1 METKKNRLKNLD
13 DKKTLFFQIGLVIT
27 LVGVFY
33 AFQWKL
39 HERVILDI
47 AQGRMLQHD
56 IEIIDIIIPERPKPE
71 PLPDLTELIITKEE
85 IPDEIEIKLDVDNV
99 RNVSIPFPEIIPMPD
114 EKPVDEPIIAVA
126 EFMPEFPG
134 GTEAL
139 FRYFRQNLRYP
150 DQERHLSIGGTVYVG
165 FVVEK
170 DGSISH
176 VHVSRGVSPGL
187 NEEAMRVVRNMPN
200 WIPGRMGITTVRVS
214 YTVPIT
220 FRLQK

>member
-1 METKKNRLKNLD
+1 METKKNSSKNLD
-13 DKKTLFFQIGLVIT
+13 NKKTLFFQIGLVIT

-39 HERVILDI
+39 HERVIPDI
-47 AQGRMLQHD
+47 DQGRMLQHD
-56 IEIIDIIIPERPKPE
+56 IEIIDIVIPERPKPE
-71 PLPDLTELIITKEE
+71 PLPELTELITTKEE
-85 IPDEIEIKLDVDNV
+85 IPDEVDIILDVDNV
-99 RNVSIPFPEIIPMPD
+99 RNVSIPLPEIMLMPD

-139 FRYFRQNLRYP
+139 YRYFRQNLRYP
-150 DQERHLSIGGTVYVG
+150 DQEKNLSIGGTVFVG

-200 WIPGRMGITTVRVS
+200 WIPGRMGINPVRVS

-220 FRLQK
+220 FRVQ

>member
-1 METKKNRLKNLD
+1 METKKNRSKNLD
-13 DKKTLFFQIGLVIT
+13 NKKTLFFQIGLIIT
-27 LVGVFY
+27 LIGVFY

-39 HERVILDI
+39 HERVIPDI
-47 AQGRMLQHD
+47 DQGRMLQHD
-56 IEIIDIIIPERPKPE
+56 IEIIELVIPERPKP
-71 PLPDLTELIITKEE
+71 LPIPELTELILTKEE
-85 IPDEIEIKLDVDNV
+85 IPDEIDINLDVDNV

-114 EKPVDEPIIAVA
+114 EEPVEDPIIAVP

-134 GTEAL
+134 GPEAL
-139 FRYFRQNLRYP
+139 FRYFRQNLKYP
-150 DQERHLSIGGTVYVG
+150 AQELQLGISGTVYVG

-200 WIPGRMGITTVRVS
+200 WIPGRMGIHPVRAS
-214 YTVPIT
+214 YTVPIS
-220 FRLQK
+220 FRVQR

>member
-1 METKKNRLKNLD
+1 MESKKNRSKNLD
-13 DKKTLFFQIGLVIT
+13 NKKTLFFQIGLVIT
-27 LVGVFY
+27 LIGVFY

-39 HERVILDI
+39 HERVIPDI
-47 AQGRMLQHD
+47 GQGRMLQHD
-56 IEIIDIIIPERPKPE
+56 IEIIDIVIPERPKPE
-71 PLPDLTELIITKEE
+71 PIPELTELITTKEE
-85 IPDEIEIKLDVDNV
+85 IPDDIDVILDVDNV
-99 RNVSIPFPEIIPMPD
+99 RNVSIPLPEIIPMPE
-114 EKPVDEPIIAVA
+114 EKPLDEPIIAVP
-126 EFMPEFPG
+126 EYMPEFPG
-134 GTEAL
+134 GAEAL

-150 DQERHLSIGGTVYVG
+150 DQERHLGIGGTVFVG

-170 DGSISH
+170 DGSITH

-200 WIPGRMGITTVRVS
+200 WIPGRMGINPVRVS

>member
-1 METKKNRLKNLD
+1 METKKNSSKNLD
-13 DKKTLFFQIGLVIT
+13 NKKTLFFQIGLVIT

-39 HERVILDI
+39 HERVIPDI
-47 AQGRMLQHD
+47 DQGQRLQYD

-71 PLPDLTELIITKEE
+71 PIPEFTELITTTEDV
-85 IPDEIEIKLDVDNV
+85 PDEIEINLDVNMVHNV
-99 RNVSIPFPEIIPMPD
+99 GIPFPEIVTMPD
-114 EKPVDEPIIAVA
+114 EKPVDEPIIAVP
-126 EFMPEFPG
+126 EFFPEFPG

-139 FRYFRQNLRYP
+139 FKYFRQNLRYP
-150 DQERHLSIGGTVYVG
+150 DQERRLGIGGTVFVG

-170 DGSISH
+170 DGSISQ

-200 WIPGRMGITTVRVS
+200 WIPGRMGIHPVRVS
-214 YTVPIT
+214 YTVPIS
-220 FRLQK
+220 FRMQ